1 MILSINTNDAGCII
15 LALKRGGRQVAG
27 KKIKAERQEAE
38 KLLPAVEALL
48 KNKKRSLKQIKK
60 IEVANR
66 GGSFT
71 SPRIGV
77 VTANALGY
85 ALGIPVKGGQKSEAK
100 SKKFSVV
107 EPFYNREP
115 EITIKKRATSRT

>member
-71 SPRIGV
+71 SLRVGV
-77 VTANALGY
+77 VTANALAY
-85 ALGIPVKGGQKSEAK
+85 ALGIDVEGNKKSKAK
-100 SKKFSVV
+100 NKKFSVV
-107 EPFYNREP
+107 EPFYDREP
-115 EITIKKRATSRT
+115 EITVRKKK